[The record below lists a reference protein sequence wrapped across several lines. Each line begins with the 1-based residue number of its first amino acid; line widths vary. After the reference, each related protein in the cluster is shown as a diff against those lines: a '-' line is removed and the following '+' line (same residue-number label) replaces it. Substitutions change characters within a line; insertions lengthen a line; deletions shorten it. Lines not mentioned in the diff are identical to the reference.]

1 MQPPPEV
8 TMERAET
15 LQELWNGFNLARVA
29 FLDLQKMAVA
39 DACGL
44 SAVGPRACLAGDLHL
59 VPGQFG
65 ASSQVSPADVLESE
79 ADAFLQASWHCISKA
94 CCPVSAVES

>member
-1 MQPPPEV
+1 
-8 TMERAET
+8 MERAET

-44 SAVGPRACLAGDLHL
+44 SEVGPRACLAGDLHL

-65 ASSQVSPADVLESE
+65 TSSQVSPAFVLQCD
-79 ADAFLQASWHCISKA
+79 ADALLVCLMALHQQSVLSCMHCRVQSMEMK
-94 CCPVSAVES
+94 